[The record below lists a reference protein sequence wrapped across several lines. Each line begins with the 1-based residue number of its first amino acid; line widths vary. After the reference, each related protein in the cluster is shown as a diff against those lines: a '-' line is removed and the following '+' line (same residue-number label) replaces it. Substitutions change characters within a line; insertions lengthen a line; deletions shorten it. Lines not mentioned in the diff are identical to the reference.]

1 MLITLTTDFGTVDPF
16 VGVMK
21 GVIAG
26 INPEAQVI
34 DISHGVP
41 PQDIIAGALILRHS
55 VSYFPRGT
63 IHVAIVDPGVGSDRR
78 PLLVQC
84 DGNYFVGP
92 DNGVLSLALE
102 GKEPTRI
109 IQLSNPDYHLQPT
122 SATFHGRDIFAPV
135 AAHLS
140 QGVDPAAFGMAL
152 DNFARIQRPEIVK
165 SQRVIEGEIV
175 YIDGFG
181 NLFTTIQ
188 EQDLAALPNKDIS
201 VTIRDT
207 TIHGL
212 SQNYADGENGRCL
225 ALINSWGL
233 LEITYYK
240 DNAQR
245 RIAAKIGDKVQIRV
259 VS

>member
-1 MLITLTTDFGTVDPF
+1 MLITLTTDFGIVDPF
-16 VGVMK
+16 VGIMK

-26 INPEAQVI
+26 IHPDAQVI

-41 PQDIIAGALILRHS
+41 AQDIMAGALILRHS

-63 IHVAIVDPGVGSDRR
+63 IHVAIVDPGVGSNRR
-78 PLLVQC
+78 PLLVHGN
-84 DGNYFVGP
+84 GNYFVGP

-102 GKEPTRI
+102 GKEPTRV
-109 IQLSNPDYHLQPT
+109 IQLSNPAYHLQPT
-122 SATFHGRDIFAPV
+122 SGTFHGRDIFAPV

-140 QGVDPAAFGMAL
+140 RGVDPAAFGMAL
-152 DNFARIQRPEIVK
+152 DNFARIQWPKIVK
-165 SQRVIEGEIV
+165 SQRAIEGEIV

-188 EQDLAALPNKDIS
+188 EQDLAAVPNKDIS

-233 LEITYYK
+233 LEIAYYK

-245 RIAAKIGDKVQIRV
+245 RIAAKIGDKVEIRL

>member
-1 MLITLTTDFGTVDPF
+1 MFITLTTDFGAVDPF
-16 VGVMK
+16 VGIMK

-26 INPEAQVI
+26 IHPEAQVI

-41 PQDIIAGALILRHS
+41 PQDIMAGALILRHS
-55 VSYFPRGT
+55 VCYFPRGT
-63 IHVAIVDPGVGSDRR
+63 IHVAVVDPGVGGDRR
-78 PLLVQC
+78 PLLVEG

-109 IQLSNPDYHLQPT
+109 IQLSNPAYHLQPT
-122 SATFHGRDIFAPV
+122 SGTFHGRDIFAPV

-140 QGVDPAAFGMAL
+140 RGVDPAAFGL
-152 DNFARIQRPEIVK
+152 TVDNFTRIQWPKIVK
-165 SQRVIEGEIV
+165 SQRAIEGEVV

-188 EQDLAALPNKDIS
+188 EQDLAALPDKNIS

-212 SQNYADGENGRCL
+212 SRNYAAVDDGRCL
-225 ALINSWGL
+225 TLINSWGL
-233 LEITYYK
+233 LEIACYK

-245 RIAAKIGDKVQIRV
+245 RTAAKIGDKVELRV